1 LGPIPRNPCFV
12 LFVIVF
18 AAVCTPAADAPA
30 TWLDRLNFYR
40 SAAALPPVTEEPSLS
55 APVSLHARYMVLHD
69 VIIHSE
75 KRRHAE
81 ASAEGAAAAAV
92 SNLAGSLRADE
103 PDAWA
108 VDTWMQGPFHAIGIL
123 DPALRQVGFGI
134 HRAHNGRIQTAAGLD
149 VIRGRAASVPPFFSY
164 PVVWPADGTT
174 VPLSEG
180 IEEYP
185 NPLSSCRGFK
195 APTGLPLIVQ
205 VGSGDGVPQVTGS
218 RLFDGARPLA
228 HCVFDESTYRNGNKA
243 EQRLGRSI
251 LAARDAIV
259 LIPRDPL
266 TRGRS
271 YRAII
276 DVDGRQ
282 IDWTFSV
289 GSSLPTGETP

>member
-1 LGPIPRNPCFV
+1 LGPIPRNLGFV
-12 LFVIVF
+12 LLVIF
-18 AAVCTPAADAPA
+18 AAVCTAAADAPA

-40 SAAALPPVTEEPSLS
+40 ASAALPPVTEAPSLS
-55 APVSLHARYMVLHD
+55 APVSLHARYMVMHD
-69 VIIHSE
+69 VIVHSE

-81 ASAEGAAAAAV
+81 ATAEGAAAAAV

-108 VDTWMQGPFHAIGIL
+108 VDTWMQGPFHAVGIL

-134 HRAHNGRIQTAAGLD
+134 HRAHKGRIQTAAGLD
-149 VIRGRAASVPPFFSY
+149 VIRGRAASAPPSFTY

-185 NPLSSCRGFK
+185 NPLASCRGFK
-195 APTGLPLIVQ
+195 TPTGLPLIVQ
-205 VGSGDGVPQVTGS
+205 VGAGEGVPQVTAS
-218 RLFDGARPLA
+218 WIFDGDHPVA
-228 HCVFDESTYRNGNKA
+228 HCVFDESTYRNRNQA

-266 TRGRS
+266 VRGRS
-271 YRAII
+271 YRALIE
-276 DVDGRQ
+276 VDGRH
-282 IDWTFSV
+282 IDWTFTV
-289 GSSLPTGETP
+289 GSSFALGETP